1 MEPESRRAGEPGSRG
16 RDRAGEPES
25 RRAGE
30 EGLNPQPSSFNPQL
44 STLDSQ
50 PFLKTSRNAPVV
62 IIHNTGG
69 EPTPEQAAE
78 AEIAETLEA
87 LESALAALGR
97 SFSRLT
103 LEPPFSECAAA
114 LESLPREAVI
124 LNLFEGFPD
133 DPTSEV
139 QIGLLLKKLGLR
151 ATGCPP
157 MAMHLG
163 LHKDLCKELLAG
175 SRLPV
180 AEGLVL
186 RSSED
191 MAQPL
196 PFPFPAFLKPAA
208 DDASHGISA
217 DNLVR
222 SWGPYRERAGELLNR
237 FGCGVLVE
245 PYLPGREF
253 NCGIVESEEGPLPLP
268 PSQVDYSGLPPEH
281 PPVLTFAAKWSPGNP
296 VFELTP
302 TVCPAPVSPDLL
314 EQIQSLS
321 LRAFHAIRCRGYA
334 RVDLREDDAGR
345 LVILEVNPNPDVA
358 PSAGL
363 AKQARARGWDYADL
377 VGILLACAER
387 GAPWAF

>member
-1 MEPESRRAGEPGSRG
+1 MRIGVEVEPGGRRAGEPEKEASPRT
-16 RDRAGEPES
+16 P
-25 RRAGE
+25 
-30 EGLNPQPSSFNPQL
+30 FT
-44 STLDSQ
+44 STLIPHPLQ
-50 PFLKTSRNAPVV
+50 RTSRDAPVA

-78 AEIAETLEA
+78 EEIRESLEA
-87 LESALAALGR
+87 VEASLGALGR
-97 SFSRLT
+97 RFTRLT
-103 LEPPFSECAAA
+103 LEPPLSGAAAA
-114 LESLPREAVI
+114 LERLPGETVV

-133 DPTSEV
+133 DPPSEV

-163 LHKDLCKELLAG
+163 LHKDLCKEILAAQG
-175 SRLPV
+175 LPV

-186 RSSED
+186 RNRADLSR
-191 MAQPL
+191 PL

-208 DDASHGISA
+208 DDASHGIGPG
-217 DNLVR
+217 NLVPE
-222 SWGPYRERAGELLNR
+222 SETYLERAGELLER

-245 PYLPGREF
+245 PYLSGREF
-253 NCGIVESEEGPLPLP
+253 NCGIVETGRGAEALP
-268 PSQVDYSGLPPEH
+268 PSQVDYSGLPPEY
-281 PPVLTFAAKWSPGNP
+281 PPVLTFAAKWSPESAI
-296 VFELTP
+296 FQLTP
-302 TVCPAPVSPDLL
+302 TVCPAPVSEDLL
-314 EQIQSLS
+314 ERIQVLS

-334 RVDLREDDAGR
+334 RVDMREDASGR
-345 LVILEVNPNPDVA
+345 LVIMEVNPNPDLA

-377 VGILLACAER
+377 LDALLDCAER